1 MKEPNRCCI
10 LAVDTAANSGWALV
24 LCGVKI
30 NSGEVNIDD
39 DEALRGI
46 CRAAVR
52 YSAVPA
58 FLVLEKP
65 WNSGHTGALMGL
77 GAARH
82 AWLKAWKHACNTK
95 TVRRCISVLPQTWRG
110 ALGIKGK
117 VASQEMR
124 QALCEAHALS
134 VTRPVGD
141 DEFEALM
148 IAAWAIRAPKIE
160 ALLAPKRRAKR

>member
-1 MKEPNRCCI
+1 MSRAPNQCCI
-10 LAVDTAANSGWALV
+10 LAVDTAARSGWALV
-24 LCGVKI
+24 LCGVRI
-30 NSGEVNIDD
+30 NSGEVSIDD

-46 CRAAVR
+46 CNAAVR
-52 YSAVPA
+52 YTVVPSI
-58 FLVLEKP
+58 LVLERP
-65 WNSGHTGALMGL
+65 WASGHASAYIGL

-82 AWLKAWKHACNTK
+82 AWLKAWKRANNTK

-124 QALCEAHALS
+124 LALCEAHRLS
-134 VTRPVGD
+134 TTRPIGD

-148 IAAWAIRAPKIE
+148 IAAWGIYSPKVT
-160 ALLAPKRRAKR
+160 ALLPKRKR